1 MLSMGYGVPGS
12 IVDLQGV
19 SEWCPRCF
27 RDGRPGASLEQL
39 DTYFQLLGVAYDA
52 SRAEVARAR
61 GLAESERR
69 VIAGS
74 AYLGAIV
81 PESPATHNVLGLA
94 QAQRGDLGGAIQEF
108 RRALA
113 LDPGDAGAHWHIG
126 AALASTG
133 AYAEATKHLS
143 DSVALDPQ
151 NSQAHNDL
159 GLLLAFQGR
168 LDESVDHLERAVALD
183 PQSDAARR
191 NLAEVRQ
198 QRERASAQP

>member
-12 IVDLQGV
+12 IVDLEGV

-27 RDGRPGASLEQL
+27 RDGRPVASLEQL
-39 DTYFQLLGVAYDA
+39 QTYFQLLGVAYDA
-52 SRAEVARAR
+52 SREEVVRAR
-61 GLAESERR
+61 RLSESERR

-81 PESPATHNVLGLA
+81 PETAATYNALGLA
-94 QAQRGDLGGAIQEF
+94 HAQRGDLKSAIQEF
-108 RRALA
+108 RRALE
-113 LDPGDAGAHWHIG
+113 LDPSDAGAHWHVG

-133 AYAEATKHLS
+133 AYAEATKHLAQ
-143 DSVALDPQ
+143 SVALDPQ

-191 NLAEVRQ
+191 NLAEVQQ
-198 QRERASAQP
+198 QRERTGDQP

>member
-1 MLSMGYGVPGS
+1 
-12 IVDLQGV
+12 
-19 SEWCPRCF
+19 
-27 RDGRPGASLEQL
+27 
-39 DTYFQLLGVAYDA
+39 
-52 SRAEVARAR
+52 
-61 GLAESERR
+61 
-69 VIAGS
+69 
-74 AYLGAIV
+74 
-81 PESPATHNVLGLA
+81 
-94 QAQRGDLGGAIQEF
+94 
-108 RRALA
+108 